1 VAGEPLLEG
10 SRHPAGGDATAGE
23 PVSKPLV
30 SAVREHPTPSAVE
43 SQGHVVPAPTELQLC
58 LPITVVLVGDA
69 AGAAQMLKQQRYRR
83 PACHARAE
91 QLDINL
97 QTRVHHPPRPKHQLP
112 TRCRPQRQR
121 PVRPHAAADALALEH
136 MDLAEKIAG
145 NFARRTVHP
154 KEDLLQLAM
163 IGLIKAARRYDPSR
177 GPFRPYG
184 RTYANGEI
192 THFLR
197 DNGFLLKV
205 PPTWRE
211 LHARGQR
218 LLTSGVGVSEMLVRL
233 GISREQWI
241 QIVDACL
248 VRVVAFAVE

>member
-1 VAGEPLLEG
+1 M
-10 SRHPAGGDATAGE
+10 
-23 PVSKPLV
+23 V
-30 SAVREHPTPSAVE
+30 SAVREHPAPSLCE
-43 SQGHVVPAPTELQLC
+43 STAADVLASVVVQLV
-58 LPITVVLVGDA
+58 LPISVVLVGTA
-69 AGAAQMLKQQRYRR
+69 AGAERMLGQRRYRR

-91 QLDINL
+91 QLEINL
-97 QTRVHHPPRPKHQLP
+97 HAPVRHHPRAQVQRPLRSRPR
-112 TRCRPQRQR
+112 RER

-177 GPFRPYG
+177 GPFLPYG

-218 LLTSGVGVSEMLVRL
+218 LLTSGVGVTVMLERL

-241 QIVDACL
+241 QIVDACS
-248 VRVVAFAVE
+248 VRVVAFPVE

>member
-1 VAGEPLLEG
+1 MTHAVLEVTEQLAPQALAPLDG
-10 SRHPAGGDATAGE
+10 Q
-23 PVSKPLV
+23 LV
-30 SAVREHPTPSAVE
+30 V
-43 SQGHVVPAPTELQLC
+43 LQLS
-58 LPITVVLVGDA
+58 LPITVVLVGTA
-69 AGAAQMLKQQRYRR
+69 AGAAKMLRQRRYRR
-83 PACHARAE
+83 PACCARAG
-91 QLDINL
+91 QLELNWAEPA
-97 QTRVHHPPRPKHQLP
+97 RHPPRTKTCQAPQ
-112 TRCRPQRQR
+112 CRPRRQR

-177 GPFRPYG
+177 GSFRPYG

-211 LHARGQR
+211 IHARGQR
-218 LLTSGVGVSEMLVRL
+218 LLTSGFGVGEMLEQI

-241 QIVDACL
+241 QIVDACS
-248 VRVVAFAVE
+248 VRVVAFPVD

>member
-1 VAGEPLLEG
+1 MM
-10 SRHPAGGDATAGE
+10 
-23 PVSKPLV
+23 
-30 SAVREHPTPSAVE
+30 SAVRELQTRSPRTSPRSA
-43 SQGHVVPAPTELQLC
+43 GAAPVVVQFS
-58 LPITVVLVGDA
+58 LPLTVVLVGDA
-69 AGAAQMLKQQRYRR
+69 AGAQRMLRQQRYRR
-83 PACHARAE
+83 PACHARAQ
-91 QLDINL
+91 QLEINL
-97 QTRVHHPPRPKHQLP
+97 QAPVRHHPRAQVQQPL
-112 TRCRPQRQR
+112 RCRPRRQR

-218 LLTSGVGVSEMLVRL
+218 LLTSGVGAGEMLVRI
-233 GISREQWI
+233 GIGHEQWI
-241 QIVDACL
+241 QIVDACS
-248 VRVVAFAVE
+248 VRVVAFPVE

>member
-1 VAGEPLLEG
+1 MTGAVLEALEQTPPQALEPLAG
-10 SRHPAGGDATAGE
+10 QPA
-23 PVSKPLV
+23 V
-30 SAVREHPTPSAVE
+30 
-43 SQGHVVPAPTELQLC
+43 LQLS
-58 LPITVVLVGDA
+58 LPITVVLVGTS
-69 AGAAQMLKQQRYRR
+69 AGAARMLRQRRNRR
-83 PACHARAE
+83 PACCARAG
-91 QLDINL
+91 QLEINWAEPA
-97 QTRVHHPPRPKHQLP
+97 HHLPRATVRHAPH
-112 TRCRPQRQR
+112 CRPRRQR
-121 PVRPHAAADALALEH
+121 PVRPHADADALALEH

-154 KEDLLQLAM
+154 KDDLLQLAM

-211 LHARGQR
+211 IHARGQR
-218 LLTSGVGVSEMLVRL
+218 LLTSGVGVGEMLEQI

-241 QIVDACL
+241 QIVDACSA
-248 VRVVAFAVE
+248 RVVAFPVD

>member
-1 VAGEPLLEG
+1 M
-10 SRHPAGGDATAGE
+10 
-23 PVSKPLV
+23 V
-30 SAVREHPTPSAVE
+30 SAVREHPKPSAVE
-43 SQGHVVPAPTELQLC
+43 SPLPAVLTPAAVQLV

-69 AGAAQMLKQQRYRR
+69 AGTARMLKQRRYRQ

-91 QLDINL
+91 QLEINL
-97 QTRVHHPPRPKHQLP
+97 QAPVHNPPRPKCQRP
-112 TRCRPQRQR
+112 TRCRPRRQR
-121 PVRPHAAADALALEH
+121 PVRPHAAANALALEH

-218 LLTSGVGVSEMLVRL
+218 LLTSGVGVVEMLERI

-241 QIVDACL
+241 QIVDACS
-248 VRVVAFAVE
+248 VRVVAFPVD

>member
-1 VAGEPLLEG
+1 M
-10 SRHPAGGDATAGE
+10 
-23 PVSKPLV
+23 V
-30 SAVREHPTPSAVE
+30 SAVQSH
-43 SQGHVVPAPTELQLC
+43 PAPSVPESPAAEVLAPVVVQLV
-58 LPITVVLVGDA
+58 LPLTVVLVGNA
-69 AGAAQMLKQQRYRR
+69 AGAERMLRQRRYRR
-83 PACHARAE
+83 PACHAQAH
-91 QLDINL
+91 QLDIRL
-97 QTRVHHPPRPKHQLP
+97 HAPVRHHPRARGQRPS
-112 TRCRPQRQR
+112 RCRPRRER
-121 PVRPHAAADALALEH
+121 PVRPHAAADALALQH
-136 MDLAEKIAG
+136 RDLAEKIAG

-218 LLTSGVGVSEMLVRL
+218 LLTSGVDVAEMLERI

-241 QIVDACL
+241 QIVDACS
-248 VRVVAFAVE
+248 VRVVAFLIE

>member
-1 VAGEPLLEG
+1 MRG
-10 SRHPAGGDATAGE
+10 
-23 PVSKPLV
+23 PLV
-30 SAVREHPTPSAVE
+30 SAVRECSTPSLVE
-43 SQGHVVPAPTELQLC
+43 SPCPAVLTPPAVQLV

-69 AGAAQMLKQQRYRR
+69 ASAAQMLKQRRYRQ

-91 QLDINL
+91 QLEINL
-97 QTRVHHPPRPKHQLP
+97 QTPAHHPPRAQGKQPV
-112 TRCRPQRQR
+112 RCRPRRER
-121 PVRPHAAADALALEH
+121 PVPPHAAADALALEH

-218 LLTSGVGVSEMLVRL
+218 LLTSGVGVGEMLERL
-233 GISREQWI
+233 AISREQWI
-241 QIVDACL
+241 QIVDACS
-248 VRVVAFAVE
+248 VRVVAFPVE

>member
-1 VAGEPLLEG
+1 MTGAVLEATEQPQQGVAPVDGQ
-10 SRHPAGGDATAGE
+10 PA
-23 PVSKPLV
+23 V
-30 SAVREHPTPSAVE
+30 
-43 SQGHVVPAPTELQLC
+43 LQLS
-58 LPITVVLVGDA
+58 LPITVVLVGTP
-69 AGAAQMLKQQRYRR
+69 AGAAQMLRQRRCRR
-83 PACHARAE
+83 PACCARAG
-91 QLDINL
+91 QLEIDWAEPG
-97 QTRVHHPPRPKHQLP
+97 RHPPRVQASQAS
-112 TRCRPQRQR
+112 RCRSRRQR
-121 PVRPHAAADALALEH
+121 PVRPHAAADALALDH

-218 LLTSGVGVSEMLVRL
+218 MLTSGIGVGDMLDRI
-233 GISREQWI
+233 GISRVQWI
-241 QIVDACL
+241 QIVDACS
-248 VRVVAFAVE
+248 VRVVAFPLE

>member
-1 VAGEPLLEG
+1 
-10 SRHPAGGDATAGE
+10 
-23 PVSKPLV
+23 
-30 SAVREHPTPSAVE
+30 VREHPRPSLVASPGADVLAPAV
-43 SQGHVVPAPTELQLC
+43 VQLV
-58 LPITVVLVGDA
+58 LPITVVLIGDA
-69 AGAAQMLKQQRYRR
+69 TAAERMLRQQRYRR
-83 PACHARAE
+83 PACHARAQ
-91 QLDINL
+91 QLEFNL
-97 QTRVHHPPRPKHQLP
+97 HAPVHHPPRAQGQQPP
-112 TRCRPQRQR
+112 RCRPRRQR
-121 PVRPHAAADALALEH
+121 PVRPHAAADALALQH
-136 MDLAEKIAG
+136 RDLAEKIAG

-184 RTYANGEI
+184 RAYANGEI

-211 LHARGQR
+211 IHARGQR
-218 LLTSGVGVSEMLVRL
+218 LLTSGVGVGEMLEQI

-241 QIVDACL
+241 QIVDACS
-248 VRVVAFAVE
+248 VRVVAFPVD

>member
-1 VAGEPLLEG
+1 MAIAGLEQTSPSEPAADPQVLG
-10 SRHPAGGDATAGE
+10 RPTADQLTL
-23 PVSKPLV
+23 PL
-30 SAVREHPTPSAVE
+30 
-43 SQGHVVPAPTELQLC
+43 
-58 LPITVVLVGDA
+58 TVVLVGSP
-69 AGAAQMLKQQRYRR
+69 AGAQGNLRRRRYRR
-83 PACHARAE
+83 PACCARAQ
-91 QLDINL
+91 QLELNP
-97 QTRVHHPPRPKHQLP
+97 QAPRRHPPRPQG
-112 TRCRPQRQR
+112 RQSSRPRPRRQR

-211 LHARGQR
+211 IHARGQR
-218 LLTSGVGVSEMLVRL
+218 MLTTGVGVEEMLERI
-233 GISREQWI
+233 GISSEQWI
-241 QIVDACL
+241 RIVDACL
-248 VRVVAFAVE
+248 IRVVAFPLE

>member
-1 VAGEPLLEG
+1 
-10 SRHPAGGDATAGE
+10 
-23 PVSKPLV
+23 VSKPLL
-30 SAVREHPTPSAVE
+30 SAVREGFTTSAVE
-43 SQGHVVPAPTELQLC
+43 SPRPAVRTPAAVQLV

-69 AGAAQMLKQQRYRR
+69 AGAAQMLKQRRYRQ

-91 QLDINL
+91 QLVINL
-97 QTRVHHPPRPKHQLP
+97 HAPLRHHPKAQGQRTP
-112 TRCRPQRQR
+112 RCRPRRQR
-121 PVRPHAAADALALEH
+121 PARPHSAADALALEH

-218 LLTSGVGVSEMLVRL
+218 LLTSGVGVAEMLERL

-241 QIVDACL
+241 QIVDACS
-248 VRVVAFAVE
+248 VRVVAFVVE

>member
-1 VAGEPLLEG
+1 MTAALL
-10 SRHPAGGDATAGE
+10 
-23 PVSKPLV
+23 
-30 SAVREHPTPSAVE
+30 
-43 SQGHVVPAPTELQLC
+43 PAPTETTATAVQLV
-58 LPITVVLVGDA
+58 LPITVVLVGDG
-69 AGAAQMLKQQRYRR
+69 AGVDQMLRQRRYRR
-83 PACHARAE
+83 PTCHARAE
-91 QLDINL
+91 QLEFSL
-97 QTRVHHPPRPKHQLP
+97 QAPAHHPPRPVSQVP
-112 TRCRPQRQR
+112 MRCRPRRER
-121 PVRPHAAADALALEH
+121 PVHPHAAADALALQH
-136 MDLAEKIAG
+136 RDLAEKIAG

-184 RTYANGEI
+184 RAYANGEI

-218 LLTSGVGVSEMLVRL
+218 LLTSGVAVAETLERL
-233 GISREQWI
+233 GLSREQWI
-241 QIVDACL
+241 QIVDACS
-248 VRVVAFAVE
+248 VRVVAFPVE

>member
-1 VAGEPLLEG
+1 VRG
-10 SRHPAGGDATAGE
+10 
-23 PVSKPLV
+23 PLV
-30 SAVREHPTPSAVE
+30 SAVREYPTPSAEE
-43 SQGHVVPAPTELQLC
+43 SPLPAVLTPAAVQLV

-69 AGAAQMLKQQRYRR
+69 AGAAQMLKQRRYRK

-91 QLDINL
+91 QLEINL
-97 QTRVHHPPRPKHQLP
+97 QAPAHHPPRPKCQP
-112 TRCRPQRQR
+112 TTRCRPQRQR
-121 PVRPHAAADALALEH
+121 PVRPHAAADGLALEH

-145 NFARRTVHP
+145 NFARRTVHQ

-218 LLTSGVGVSEMLVRL
+218 LLTSGVGVGEMLERL

-241 QIVDACL
+241 QIAEACS
-248 VRVVAFAVE
+248 VRVVAFPVD

>member
-1 VAGEPLLEG
+1 VEKQ
-10 SRHPAGGDATAGE
+10 PA
-23 PVSKPLV
+23 
-30 SAVREHPTPSAVE
+30 
-43 SQGHVVPAPTELQLC
+43 VVQLS
-58 LPITVVLVGDA
+58 LPIPVVLVGTA
-69 AGAAQMLKQQRYRR
+69 AGAARMLRQRRYRR
-83 PACHARAE
+83 PACSAQAGQLEINWQAPAR
-91 QLDINL
+91 
-97 QTRVHHPPRPKHQLP
+97 HPPRAQGRQILH
-112 TRCRPQRQR
+112 CRPRRQR
-121 PVRPHAAADALALEH
+121 PVLPHAAADALALEH
-136 MDLAEKIAG
+136 RDLAEKIAG

-211 LHARGQR
+211 IHTRGQR
-218 LLTSGVGVSEMLVRL
+218 LLTSGVGVEEMLDRI
-233 GISREQWI
+233 GMSRTQWI

-248 VRVVAFAVE
+248 VRVVAFPVD

>member
-1 VAGEPLLEG
+1 M
-10 SRHPAGGDATAGE
+10 
-23 PVSKPLV
+23 V
-30 SAVREHPTPSAVE
+30 SAVRECSTPSVLESPLPAVLT
-43 SQGHVVPAPTELQLC
+43 PAALQLV

-69 AGAAQMLKQQRYRR
+69 AGAEEMLKQQRYRR

-91 QLDINL
+91 QLEINL
-97 QTRVHHPPRPKHQLP
+97 QAQVHNRPRPQGKQP
-112 TRCRPQRQR
+112 VRCRPQRQR

-218 LLTSGVGVSEMLVRL
+218 LLTLGVGVGEMLERL

-241 QIVDACL
+241 RIADACS
-248 VRVVAFAVE
+248 VRVVAFPVE

>member
-1 VAGEPLLEG
+1 
-10 SRHPAGGDATAGE
+10 
-23 PVSKPLV
+23 VSKPLV
-30 SAVREHPTPSAVE
+30 SAVREGSTPSVMDSPLPAVLT
-43 SQGHVVPAPTELQLC
+43 PAAGQML

-69 AGAAQMLKQQRYRR
+69 AGAAQMFKQRRYRQ

-91 QLDINL
+91 QLEINL
-97 QTRVHHPPRPKHQLP
+97 QATAHHPPRPKFQP
-112 TRCRPQRQR
+112 PMPCRPRRQR
-121 PVRPHAAADALALEH
+121 PVQPHAAADALALEH

-218 LLTSGVGVSEMLVRL
+218 LLTSGVGVEEMLERI
-233 GISREQWI
+233 GISREQWSRI
-241 QIVDACL
+241 TDACS
-248 VRVVAFAVE
+248 VRVVALSVY

>member
-1 VAGEPLLEG
+1 MRGI
-10 SRHPAGGDATAGE
+10 
-23 PVSKPLV
+23 VSEPLV
-30 SAVREHPTPSAVE
+30 SAVREHPLPSAEE
-43 SQGHVVPAPTELQLC
+43 SPRTAVPAPAAVQLV

-69 AGAAQMLKQQRYRR
+69 AGVAQMLKQQRYRR

-91 QLDINL
+91 QLEINL
-97 QTRVHHPPRPKHQLP
+97 QAPAHHPPKPKCQRLP
-112 TRCRPQRQR
+112 RCRPQRQR
-121 PVRPHAAADALALEH
+121 PVQPHAAADALALEH

-218 LLTSGVGVSEMLVRL
+218 LLTLGVGVVEMLERL

-241 QIVDACL
+241 QIVDACS
-248 VRVVAFAVE
+248 VRVVAFPVD

>member
-1 VAGEPLLEG
+1 MTAAVLEG
-10 SRHPAGGDATAGE
+10 PEQTSQQPLA
-23 PVSKPLV
+23 PVDGQP
-30 SAVREHPTPSAVE
+30 
-43 SQGHVVPAPTELQLC
+43 VVLQLS
-58 LPITVVLVGDA
+58 LPITVVLVGTA
-69 AGAAQMLKQQRYRR
+69 AGAAQMLRQRGYRR
-83 PACHARAE
+83 PACSARAG
-91 QLDINL
+91 QLEIDW
-97 QTRVHHPPRPKHQLP
+97 TEPARHMPRSSARPAS
-112 TRCRPQRQR
+112 RCRPRRQR
-121 PVRPHAAADALALEH
+121 PVRLHAVADALALEH

-163 IGLIKAARRYDPSR
+163 IGLIKAARRYDSSR

-184 RTYANGEI
+184 RSYANGEI

-218 LLTSGVGVSEMLVRL
+218 LLTSGLGVTEMLERL
-233 GISREQWI
+233 DISREQWI
-241 QIVDACL
+241 QIVDACS
-248 VRVVAFAVE
+248 VRVVAFPGQ

>member
-1 VAGEPLLEG
+1 M
-10 SRHPAGGDATAGE
+10 ATA
-23 PVSKPLV
+23 VL
-30 SAVREHPTPSAVE
+30 
-43 SQGHVVPAPTELQLC
+43 PAPAQGTSPKVVQLV
-58 LPITVVLVGDA
+58 LPITVVLVGDS
-69 AGAAQMLKQQRYRR
+69 AGAERVLRRRCYRR

-91 QLDINL
+91 QLQLDL
-97 QTRVHHPPRPKHQLP
+97 QPPRHRP
-112 TRCRPQRQR
+112 TAQAPARHIARRPRRQR

-197 DNGFLLKV
+197 DHGFMLKV

-211 LHARGQR
+211 IHARGQR
-218 LLTSGVGVSEMLVRL
+218 LLASGLGMPEMLKQL
-233 GISREQWI
+233 GSSRAQWQ
-241 QIVDACL
+241 QIAEACA
-248 VRVVAFAVE
+248 VRVVAFRVEG

>member
-1 VAGEPLLEG
+1 M
-10 SRHPAGGDATAGE
+10 
-23 PVSKPLV
+23 V
-30 SAVREHPTPSAVE
+30 SAVREHTSPSPLANSWAAEPAAV
-43 SQGHVVPAPTELQLC
+43 VVQLV
-58 LPITVVLVGDA
+58 LPITIVLVGDA
-69 AGAAQMLKQQRYRR
+69 TGVERMLRQRRYRR
-83 PACHARAE
+83 PACHARAQ
-91 QLDINL
+91 QLEINL
-97 QTRVHHPPRPKHQLP
+97 HAPVRHPPRYQG
-112 TRCRPQRQR
+112 QR
-121 PVRPHAAADALALEH
+121 PPRRRPRRERPVQPHAAADALALEH
-136 MDLAEKIAG
+136 MDLAKKIAG

-211 LHARGQR
+211 THARGQR
-218 LLTSGVGVSEMLVRL
+218 LLTSGVCVGEMLEQI

-241 QIVDACL
+241 EIADACS
-248 VRVVAFAVE
+248 VRVVAFPVD

>member
-1 VAGEPLLEG
+1 MTGAVMEAPEQSPQPALAPVGEQPEL
-10 SRHPAGGDATAGE
+10 
-23 PVSKPLV
+23 
-30 SAVREHPTPSAVE
+30 
-43 SQGHVVPAPTELQLC
+43 LQLS
-58 LPITVVLVGDA
+58 LPITVVLVGTP
-69 AGAAQMLKQQRYRR
+69 AGAARMLRQRRYRR
-83 PACHARAE
+83 PACCARAG
-91 QLDINL
+91 QLEISWAEPARH
-97 QTRVHHPPRPKHQLP
+97 TPRAQARQAP
-112 TRCRPQRQR
+112 RCRTRRER

-145 NFARRTVHP
+145 NFARRTVHQ

-211 LHARGQR
+211 THARGQR
-218 LLTSGVGVSEMLVRL
+218 LLTSGVKVSEMLERL
-233 GISREQWI
+233 EVTLEQWI
-241 QIVDACL
+241 QIVDACS
-248 VRVVAFAVE
+248 VQVVAIPVE

>member
-1 VAGEPLLEG
+1 MVIAPCWSNQRRRRWQSPAPGEAGCG
-10 SRHPAGGDATAGE
+10 AAGAAAHGGAGGDASRGCADAAAAALPPAGLLC
-23 PVSKPLV
+23 SG
-30 SAVREHPTPSAVE
+30 AAAGD
-43 SQGHVVPAPTELQLC
+43 QPAGTGASPAQTEGQQSPC
-58 LPITVVLVGDA
+58 AQAPAAT
-69 AGAAQMLKQQRYRR
+69 AGAA
-83 PACHARAE
+83 PC
-91 QLDINL
+91 
-97 QTRVHHPPRPKHQLP
+97 
-112 TRCRPQRQR
+112 RCRCPG
-121 PVRPHAAADALALEH
+121 AAAQ
-136 MDLAEKIAG
+136 DLAEKIAG

-197 DNGFLLKV
+197 DSGFLLKV

-218 LLTSGVGVSEMLVRL
+218 LLTSGVGMAEMLKRL
-233 GISREQWI
+233 GMTWISGCRSQKP
-241 QIVDACL
+241 A
-248 VRVVAFAVE
+248 R

>member
-1 VAGEPLLEG
+1 M
-10 SRHPAGGDATAGE
+10 
-23 PVSKPLV
+23 
-30 SAVREHPTPSAVE
+30 
-43 SQGHVVPAPTELQLC
+43 TELMVAAPARPAAGVVQLS
-58 LPITVVLVGDA
+58 LPLMVVLVGTPS
-69 AGAAQMLKQQRYRR
+69 GAARMLRQRCYRL

-91 QLDINL
+91 QLEIDWQL
-97 QTRVHHPPRPKHQLP
+97 PQRHRPRPKVGQAAQASQ
-112 TRCRPQRQR
+112 CRPRRQR

-184 RTYANGEI
+184 RNYANGEI

-197 DNGFLLKV
+197 DNGFLVKV

-211 LHARGQR
+211 LHVRGQR
-218 LLTSGVGVSEMLVRL
+218 LLTSGVSVTAMLERL
-233 GISREQWI
+233 GIKREQWI
-241 QIVDACL
+241 QIVDACS
-248 VRVVAFAVE
+248 VRVVAFPLE

>member
-1 VAGEPLLEG
+1 M
-10 SRHPAGGDATAGE
+10 
-23 PVSKPLV
+23 SKPLV
-30 SAVREHPTPSAVE
+30 SAVREGSPPSLVE
-43 SQGHVVPAPTELQLC
+43 SPLPAVLTPAAVQLV

-69 AGAAQMLKQQRYRR
+69 AGAERMLKQRRYRR
-83 PACHARAE
+83 PACHARAQ
-91 QLDINL
+91 QLEINL
-97 QTRVHHPPRPKHQLP
+97 QAPSRHPPRAQGQQPP
-112 TRCRPQRQR
+112 RCRPRRER
-121 PVRPHAAADALALEH
+121 PVRPHADADALALQH
-136 MDLAEKIAG
+136 RDLAEKIAG

-177 GPFRPYG
+177 GLFRPYG

-205 PPTWRE
+205 PPSWRE

-218 LLTSGVGVSEMLVRL
+218 LLTSGVGVVEMLERL
-233 GISREQWI
+233 GITREQWI
-241 QIVDACL
+241 QIVEACS
-248 VRVVAFAVE
+248 VRVVAFPLE

>member
-1 VAGEPLLEG
+1 MVPVMKE
-10 SRHPAGGDATAGE
+10 RPAHSG
-23 PVSKPLV
+23 
-30 SAVREHPTPSAVE
+30 VE
-43 SQGHVVPAPTELQLC
+43 SSCPATRLTAALQLV

-69 AGAAQMLKQQRYRR
+69 AGAARMLRQRRYRR

-91 QLDINL
+91 QLEINL
-97 QTRVHHPPRPKHQLP
+97 LEPARHRARTQGLVAPG
-112 TRCRPQRQR
+112 CRPRRQR
-121 PVRPHAAADALALEH
+121 PMRPHAAADALALQH
-136 MDLAEKIAG
+136 RDLAEKIAG

-211 LHARGQR
+211 IHARGQR
-218 LLTSGVGVSEMLVRL
+218 MLTSGVGAGEMLERL

-241 QIVDACL
+241 LIVDACS
-248 VRVVAFAVE
+248 VRVVAFPVD

>member
-1 VAGEPLLEG
+1 VRELI
-10 SRHPAGGDATAGE
+10 
-23 PVSKPLV
+23 V
-30 SAVREHPTPSAVE
+30 SAVRECPIPSPLANSGAAEPAAV
-43 SQGHVVPAPTELQLC
+43 VVQLV

-69 AGAAQMLKQQRYRR
+69 AGAERMLRQRRYRR
-83 PACHARAE
+83 PACHARAQ
-91 QLDINL
+91 QLEINL
-97 QTRVHHPPRPKHQLP
+97 QAPVHHPLRPKCQLP
-112 TRCRPQRQR
+112 MRCRLRRQR
-121 PVRPHAAADALALEH
+121 PVRPHAAADALALQH
-136 MDLAEKIAG
+136 RDLAEKIAG

-163 IGLIKAARRYDPSR
+163 IGLIKAARRYDPLR

-218 LLTSGVGVSEMLVRL
+218 LLTSGVDVGEMLERL

-241 QIVDACL
+241 QIVDACS
-248 VRVVAFAVE
+248 VRVVAFPVH

>member
-1 VAGEPLLEG
+1 M
-10 SRHPAGGDATAGE
+10 
-23 PVSKPLV
+23 VSV
-30 SAVREHPTPSAVE
+30 VREHPKPSAVE
-43 SQGHVVPAPTELQLC
+43 SPRPAVLTPAAVQLV
-58 LPITVVLVGDA
+58 LPITVLLVGNA
-69 AGAAQMLKQQRYRR
+69 AGAARMLRQRRYRR

-91 QLDINL
+91 QLEISL
-97 QTRVHHPPRPKHQLP
+97 HAPVRHHPRAQGQRPP
-112 TRCRPQRQR
+112 RCRPRRER

-145 NFARRTVHP
+145 NFARRTIHP

-192 THFLR
+192 THYLR

-211 LHARGQR
+211 IHARGQR
-218 LLTSGVGVSEMLVRL
+218 LLASGVGVGEMLERL
-233 GISREQWI
+233 GVARMQWT
-241 QIVDACL
+241 QIVDACS
-248 VRVVAFAVE
+248 VRVIAFPVE

>member
-1 VAGEPLLEG
+1 MTGAVLEATEQPLQGVAPVDGQ
-10 SRHPAGGDATAGE
+10 PA
-23 PVSKPLV
+23 V
-30 SAVREHPTPSAVE
+30 
-43 SQGHVVPAPTELQLC
+43 LQLS
-58 LPITVVLVGDA
+58 LPITVVLVGTP
-69 AGAAQMLKQQRYRR
+69 AGAARMLRQRRCRR
-83 PACHARAE
+83 PACCARAG
-91 QLDINL
+91 QLEINWAEPG
-97 QTRVHHPPRPKHQLP
+97 RHPPRVQASQAS
-112 TRCRPQRQR
+112 RCRPRRQR

-184 RTYANGEI
+184 RSYANGEI

-218 LLTSGVGVSEMLVRL
+218 LLNSGLEMADMLEKLGVSQLKWQNVAEACSTRVL
-233 GISREQWI
+233 GSPFIT
-241 QIVDACL
+241 
-248 VRVVAFAVE
+248 

>member
-1 VAGEPLLEG
+1 MRGI
-10 SRHPAGGDATAGE
+10 
-23 PVSKPLV
+23 VSELRV
-30 SAVREHPTPSAVE
+30 SAVRECSTPSVVE
-43 SQGHVVPAPTELQLC
+43 SPRPAVLTPAAVQLV

-69 AGAAQMLKQQRYRR
+69 AGAERMLKQRRYRR
-83 PACHARAE
+83 PACHARAQ
-91 QLDINL
+91 QLEINL
-97 QTRVHHPPRPKHQLP
+97 QAPSRHPPRAQGQQPP
-112 TRCRPQRQR
+112 RCRPRRER
-121 PVRPHAAADALALEH
+121 PVRPHADADALALQH
-136 MDLAEKIAG
+136 RDLAEKIAG

-177 GPFRPYG
+177 GLFRPYG

-205 PPTWRE
+205 PPSWRE

-218 LLTSGVGVSEMLVRL
+218 LLTSGVGVVEMLERL
-233 GISREQWI
+233 GITREQWI
-241 QIVDACL
+241 QIVEACS
-248 VRVVAFAVE
+248 VRVVAFPLE

>member
-1 VAGEPLLEG
+1 MAAALMEAPDLVPRKVLEHVAGQ
-10 SRHPAGGDATAGE
+10 PA
-23 PVSKPLV
+23 V
-30 SAVREHPTPSAVE
+30 
-43 SQGHVVPAPTELQLC
+43 LQLS
-58 LPITVVLVGDA
+58 LPITVVLVGTH
-69 AGAAQMLKQQRYRR
+69 AGAARMLRQRRYRR
-83 PACHARAE
+83 PGCCARAG
-91 QLDINL
+91 QLEIQWDEPA
-97 QTRVHHPPRPKHQLP
+97 RHAPRAPARQAS
-112 TRCRPQRQR
+112 RCRPRRQR
-121 PVRPHAAADALALEH
+121 PVRPHAAADSLALEH

-145 NFARRTVHP
+145 NFARRTIHP

-197 DNGFLLKV
+197 DNGFLIKV

-218 LLTSGVGVSEMLVRL
+218 LLASGVDAAHILEHLCVSRA
-233 GISREQWI
+233 QW
-241 QIVDACL
+241 QHIVEACSI
-248 VRVVAFAVE
+248 RVVALPVD

>member
-1 VAGEPLLEG
+1 M
-10 SRHPAGGDATAGE
+10 
-23 PVSKPLV
+23 SKPLL
-30 SAVREHPTPSAVE
+30 SAVREGSPPSLVE
-43 SQGHVVPAPTELQLC
+43 SPLPAVLTSAAVQLV

-69 AGAAQMLKQQRYRR
+69 AGAAQMLKKRRYLH
-83 PACHARAE
+83 PACHVRAE
-91 QLDINL
+91 QLEINL
-97 QTRVHHPPRPKHQLP
+97 QAPVHHPPRLKCQLTP
-112 TRCRPQRQR
+112 RCRPRRQR

-218 LLTSGVGVSEMLVRL
+218 LLSSGVSVGEMLERI
-233 GISREQWI
+233 GISRAQWI
-241 QIVDACL
+241 QIVDACS
-248 VRVVAFAVE
+248 VRVVAFPVE

>member
-1 VAGEPLLEG
+1 M
-10 SRHPAGGDATAGE
+10 
-23 PVSKPLV
+23 V
-30 SAVREHPTPSAVE
+30 SAVPEHPTPSLGKSPGAAVLAPA
-43 SQGHVVPAPTELQLC
+43 VVQLV
-58 LPITVVLVGDA
+58 LPITVVLIGDA
-69 AGAAQMLKQQRYRR
+69 TGAERMLRQRRYCR
-83 PACHARAE
+83 PACHARAQ
-91 QLDINL
+91 QLEISL
-97 QTRVHHPPRPKHQLP
+97 PVPAHHPPRPQSQRPL
-112 TRCRPQRQR
+112 RCRPRRER
-121 PVRPHAAADALALEH
+121 PVRPHAAADALALQH
-136 MDLAEKIAG
+136 RDLAEKIAG

-211 LHARGQR
+211 IHTRGQR
-218 LLTSGVGVSEMLVRL
+218 LLTSGVAVDVMLKQI
-233 GISREQWI
+233 GISCEQWI
-241 QIVDACL
+241 QIVDACS
-248 VRVVAFAVE
+248 VRVVALPVG

>member
-1 VAGEPLLEG
+1 MTGAVMAAPEQSPQQAL
-10 SRHPAGGDATAGE
+10 A
-23 PVSKPLV
+23 PVDGQPEV
-30 SAVREHPTPSAVE
+30 
-43 SQGHVVPAPTELQLC
+43 LQLS
-58 LPITVVLVGDA
+58 LPITVVLVGTTS
-69 AGAAQMLKQQRYRR
+69 GASRMLRQRRYRR
-83 PACHARAE
+83 PACCARAG
-91 QLDINL
+91 QLEIKWAEPS
-97 QTRVHHPPRPKHQLP
+97 RHPPRAPARQASLD
-112 TRCRPQRQR
+112 RPRRQR

-211 LHARGQR
+211 IHARGQR
-218 LLTSGVGVSEMLVRL
+218 LLGYGASVVVMTERL
-233 GISREQWI
+233 GIRRELWH
-241 QIVDACL
+241 QIVEACS
-248 VRVVAFAVE
+248 VRVVALPLE

>member
-1 VAGEPLLEG
+1 MSG
-10 SRHPAGGDATAGE
+10 T
-23 PVSKPLV
+23 VSKPLV
-30 SAVREHPTPSAVE
+30 SAVREGSPPSLVE
-43 SQGHVVPAPTELQLC
+43 SPRPAVLTPAAVQLV

-69 AGAAQMLKQQRYRR
+69 AGAAQMLKQQRYRH

-91 QLDINL
+91 QLEINL
-97 QTRVHHPPRPKHQLP
+97 QAPAHHPPRPKCQQP
-112 TRCRPQRQR
+112 PSCRPRRQR

-218 LLTSGVGVSEMLVRL
+218 LLGSGASVVVMTERL
-233 GISREQWI
+233 GIRRELWH
-241 QIVDACL
+241 QIVEACS
-248 VRVVAFAVE
+248 VKVVAFPIE